1 MGMLFE
7 SRCPRSVARAGL
19 VAVEAN
25 LINWLSQLR
34 VVVRA
39 VHVVAIEAG
48 YAAAIHHALHKIIT
62 LHAVFV
68 RRAVC
73 KMREA
78 LFAEFV
84 IFELP
89 EIREILTYMVADG
102 PVVITSFHR
111 IR

>member
-1 MGMLFE
+1 MT
-7 SRCPRSVARAGL
+7 VQ
-19 VAVEAN
+19 AN

-48 YAAAIHHALHKIIT
+48 YAAAVHHTLHKIIT
-62 LHAVFV
+62 LHSVFV
-68 RRAVC
+68 SRAVR

-84 IFELP
+84 IFKLP
-89 EIREILTYMVADG
+89 EIREILTHVIADR
-102 PVVITSFHR
+102 PVVVIALDWTRQRASL
-111 IR
+111 